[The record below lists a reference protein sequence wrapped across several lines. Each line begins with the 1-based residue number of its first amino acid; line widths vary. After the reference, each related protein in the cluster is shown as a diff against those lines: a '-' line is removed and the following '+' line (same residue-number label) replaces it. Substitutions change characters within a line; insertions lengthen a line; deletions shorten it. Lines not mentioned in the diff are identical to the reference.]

1 MEAAECGAASLSSVL
16 LYYGKNVPAEQ
27 LRIDTGTSLGGSSAG
42 DILRAAEKYGLEGHG
57 YKTDATELMALQVPA
72 ILHWNHDHFVVFEG
86 FKRGY
91 AYVNDPA
98 LGRCKLTFEELSSN
112 YSGIALT
119 FRPGSEFQKTA
130 GEGQKKH
137 NAEDGYLNAS
147 VLLTGLILPG
157 FILAFSGLAVPVC
170 AQILIDRIIT
180 GSAGIAAVVAI
191 MLFSAAFYTVF
202 VLIRRHFLDNLRK
215 KILIQGGGGML
226 YRILRMPLG
235 FYKRT
240 NAGDL
245 AGRLDDLNELTSHF
259 SDVLAPA
266 VIGAAAIL
274 IYSAAFLVYS
284 PALFAIAFAAVILMI
299 LAHAASERLTAPDPV
314 KLRRDKARLAGTVLS
329 GLAVTG
335 TLKANGAEDSYVS
348 RVLADNYALHSTSG
362 RRRWQRELLKALPL
376 SIRVAGGIWIIA
388 ACALPSIRSS
398 VSGGIL
404 AALLILYMLMTG
416 WTKKIALLAGN
427 GSRVKIGKKRIED
440 IMTRDVDARYL
451 AGTGQEQVTS
461 KLNGELVLRDVSYS
475 YGQSGRHVLR
485 GVNITLAPGDH
496 VYVTG
501 DSGCGKST
509 LARIMSGLYDPSG
522 GSISFDGFSRD
533 RISAEAFSAS
543 VTLCDSLPAMFSGTV
558 RDNITM
564 WNPNVRESDV
574 IAAAKDACIHDFIT
588 GRPGAY
594 GARLSEGGS
603 NLSTG
608 QKQRLGIARALA
620 VNPSV
625 LILDEALSAVDPAV
639 KKQIIDN
646 LRKRGCTLVITGKR
660 DDEAE
665 SFDRVITLEEGSQR
679 G

>member
-1 MEAAECGAASLSSVL
+1 
-16 LYYGKNVPAEQ
+16 
-27 LRIDTGTSLGGSSAG
+27 
-42 DILRAAEKYGLEGHG
+42 
-57 YKTDATELMALQVPA
+57 
-72 ILHWNHDHFVVFEG
+72 
-86 FKRGY
+86 
-91 AYVNDPA
+91 
-98 LGRCKLTFEELSSN
+98 
-112 YSGIALT
+112 
-119 FRPGSEFQKTA
+119 
-130 GEGQKKH
+130 
-137 NAEDGYLNAS
+137 
-147 VLLTGLILPG
+147 
-157 FILAFSGLAVPVC
+157 
-170 AQILIDRIIT
+170 
-180 GSAGIAAVVAI
+180 
-191 MLFSAAFYTVF
+191 
-202 VLIRRHFLDNLRK
+202 
-215 KILIQGGGGML
+215 
-226 YRILRMPLG
+226 
-235 FYKRT
+235 
-240 NAGDL
+240 
-245 AGRLDDLNELTSHF
+245 
-259 SDVLAPA
+259 
-266 VIGAAAIL
+266 
-274 IYSAAFLVYS
+274 
-284 PALFAIAFAAVILMI
+284 
-299 LAHAASERLTAPDPV
+299 
-314 KLRRDKARLAGTVLS
+314 
-329 GLAVTG
+329 
-335 TLKANGAEDSYVS
+335 
-348 RVLADNYALHSTSG
+348 
-362 RRRWQRELLKALPL
+362 
-376 SIRVAGGIWIIA
+376 
-388 ACALPSIRSS
+388 
-398 VSGGIL
+398 
-404 AALLILYMLMTG
+404 MLMTG

-427 GSRVKIGKKRIED
+427 GSRVKISKKRIED
-440 IMTRDVDARYL
+440 IMTRDIDARYL
-451 AGTGQEQVTS
+451 ARTGQEQVTK

-533 RISAEAFSAS
+533 SISAEAFSAS

-625 LILDEALSAVDPAV
+625 LIIDEALSAVDPAV

-646 LRKRGCTLVITGKR
+646 LIRRGCTLVITGKH

>member
-42 DILRAAEKYGLEGHG
+42 DILRAAEKHGLEGHG
-57 YKTDATELMALQVPA
+57 YKTDATELMALEVPA

-98 LGRCKLTFEELSSN
+98 LGRCKLTFEELSAN

-119 FRPGSEFQKTA
+119 FKPGNDFQKTS
-130 GEGQKKH
+130 GEELKKH
-137 NAEDGYLNAS
+137 SEEDGYLNAS
-147 VLLTGLILPG
+147 LLLTGLILPG

-180 GSAGIAAVVAI
+180 GSAGLAAVAGI
-191 MLFSAAFYTVF
+191 MLFAAVFYTVF
-202 VLIRRHFLDNLRK
+202 ELLRRHFLDNFRK
-215 KILIQGGGGML
+215 KMLIQDGGRML

-240 NAGDL
+240 NSGDL
-245 AGRLDDLNELTSHF
+245 AGRLDDVNELAALFTDIF
-259 SDVLAPA
+259 APA
-266 VIGAAAIL
+266 IIGAAAIL

-284 PALFAIAFAAVILMI
+284 PALGAIALAAVLLMVFTY
-299 LAHAASERLTAPDPV
+299 AAAERLTAPDPV
-314 KLRRDKARLAGTVLS
+314 KLRRDKAKLAGTVLS
-329 GLAVTG
+329 GLSVTD

-348 RVLADNYALHSTSG
+348 GVLTDNYALNSTYRS
-362 RRRWQRELLKALPL
+362 RKWQRELLKALPL
-376 SIRVAGGIWIIA
+376 IIRVAGGVWIVA
-388 ACALPSIRSS
+388 ACALPPIGNS
-398 VSGGIL
+398 VSSGIL

-427 GSRVKIGKKRIED
+427 GSRAKISKKRIED
-440 IMTRDVDARYL
+440 IMTRDVDTRYL
-451 AGTGQEQVTS
+451 SRIGQEQVTS
-461 KLNGELVLRDVSYS
+461 KLNGELILRDVSYS
-475 YGQSGRHVLR
+475 YAQNGRHVLR
-485 GVNITLAPGDH
+485 GVNISLAPGDH

-509 LARIMSGLYDPSG
+509 LARIMSGLYEPSG
-522 GSISFDGFSRD
+522 GSISFDGFPRD
-533 RISAEAFSAS
+533 SISAEAFSAS

-594 GARLSEGGS
+594 GARLNEGGS

-625 LILDEALSAVDPAV
+625 LILDEALSAVDPTV

-665 SFDRVITLEEGSQR
+665 SFDRIITLEEGSQR

>member
-1 MEAAECGAASLSSVL
+1 MSSVL

-42 DILRAAEKYGLEGHG
+42 DILRAAEKHGLEGHG
-57 YKTDATELMALQVPA
+57 YKTDATELMAIEVPA

-98 LGRCKLTFEELSSN
+98 LGRCKLTFEELSAN

-119 FRPGSEFQKTA
+119 FRPGNDFQKTS
-130 GEGQKKH
+130 GEELKKH
-137 NAEDGYLNAS
+137 SEEDGYLNAS
-147 VLLTGLILPG
+147 LLLTGLILPG

-180 GSAGIAAVVAI
+180 GSAGLAAVAGI
-191 MLFSAAFYTVF
+191 MLFAAAFYTVF
-202 VLIRRHFLDNLRK
+202 ELLRRHFLDNFRK
-215 KILIQGGGGML
+215 KMLIQDGGRML

-240 NAGDL
+240 NSGDL
-245 AGRLDDLNELTSHF
+245 AGRLDDVNELAALFTDIF
-259 SDVLAPA
+259 APA
-266 VIGAAAIL
+266 IIGAAAIL

-284 PALFAIAFAAVILMI
+284 PALGAIALATVLLMVFVYAA
-299 LAHAASERLTAPDPV
+299 AERLTAPDPV
-314 KLRRDKARLAGTVLS
+314 KLRRDKAKLAGTVLS
-329 GLAVTG
+329 GLSVTD

-348 RVLADNYALHSTSG
+348 GVLTDNYALNSTYRS
-362 RRRWQRELLKALPL
+362 RKWQRELLKALPL
-376 SIRVAGGIWIIA
+376 IIRVAGGVWIVA
-388 ACALPSIRSS
+388 ACALPPIGNS

-416 WTKKIALLAGN
+416 WTKKIALFAGN
-427 GSRVKIGKKRIED
+427 GSRAKISKKRIED
-440 IMTRDVDARYL
+440 IMTRDVDTRYL
-451 AGTGQEQVTS
+451 SRIGQEQVTS
-461 KLNGELVLRDVSYS
+461 KLNGELILRDVSYS
-475 YGQSGRHVLR
+475 YAQNGRHVLR
-485 GVNITLAPGDH
+485 GVNISLAPGDH

-522 GSISFDGFSRD
+522 GSISFDGFPRD
-533 RISAEAFSAS
+533 SISAEAFSAS

-594 GARLSEGGS
+594 GARLNEGGS

-608 QKQRLGIARALA
+608 QKQRIGIARALA

-639 KKQIIDN
+639 KKKIIDN

-660 DDEAE
+660 DDEAV